1 MFVSEIID
9 DAAETLATTDQ
20 TKVFR
25 KLTQAV
31 QILMESGHHF
41 HTNAEVDVCTGW
53 DGMTLTLPR
62 GIEVPL
68 AVNVDGSPT
77 YFRGRLFQ
85 YHVNKGGMYNPVSW
99 AWDDRGF
106 VSTMM
111 DIREPAQ
118 LVAVAEHEADANV
131 KIRVIG
137 TNEDN
142 RDLRTQTE
150 DGQVL
155 DGLLVQVHAQS
166 DFPLGT
172 IEPDGVTIQTRT
184 VAVSPLL
191 TFTSEMPH
199 QFVTGEP
206 VILGNGTDGGIDV
219 PVTSEPLNISLQ
231 PVDVHVVFGASNQF
245 SIQASGGLAPYAYT
259 WEKSSN
265 KGVTWTPASSVINT
279 WAYEKTFT
287 ATLATVSDND
297 VYYRCKVKDQTQTI
311 VISNMALFSV
321 ISLALSDNFTSE
333 YNFGPGYVPDT
344 VGGWVENVAWLDGTV
359 IVNGEAVQ
367 PTLTDRELVVSSDY
381 GIQPYTVQWQFS
393 DAVLPITWV
402 NVEIGSFN
410 DLPNQG
416 DPNIPLDSSKQYKQY
431 YFGQNDPVTL
441 DARFWKVKVWFGS
454 GLDNDGNPSNEK
466 VNNHILRCKVTDATG
481 NSVYSRIIGLTVDH
495 PTYPPV

>member
-206 VILGNGTDGGIDV
+206 VKNYKTLCN
-219 PVTSEPLNISLQ
+219 TS
-231 PVDVHVVFGASNQF
+231 
-245 SIQASGGLAPYAYT
+245 Y
-259 WEKSSN
+259 
-265 KGVTWTPASSVINT
+265 
-279 WAYEKTFT
+279 
-287 ATLATVSDND
+287 
-297 VYYRCKVKDQTQTI
+297 
-311 VISNMALFSV
+311 
-321 ISLALSDNFTSE
+321 
-333 YNFGPGYVPDT
+333 
-344 VGGWVENVAWLDGTV
+344 
-359 IVNGEAVQ
+359 
-367 PTLTDRELVVSSDY
+367 
-381 GIQPYTVQWQFS
+381 
-393 DAVLPITWV
+393 
-402 NVEIGSFN
+402 
-410 DLPNQG
+410 
-416 DPNIPLDSSKQYKQY
+416 
-431 YFGQNDPVTL
+431 
-441 DARFWKVKVWFGS
+441 
-454 GLDNDGNPSNEK
+454 
-466 VNNHILRCKVTDATG
+466 
-481 NSVYSRIIGLTVDH
+481 
-495 PTYPPV
+495 